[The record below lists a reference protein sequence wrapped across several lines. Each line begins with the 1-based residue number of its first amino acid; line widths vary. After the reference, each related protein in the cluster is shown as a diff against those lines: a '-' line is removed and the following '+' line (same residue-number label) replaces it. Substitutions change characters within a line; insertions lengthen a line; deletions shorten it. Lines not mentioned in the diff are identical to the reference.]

1 MTEAHRV
8 VHMMCVGDWRGEYE
22 MAGSN
27 MKRREMVDGEEIGCT
42 LLREGVSAEVKGNAM
57 TGDYR
62 RFSYRQFIL
71 NQKCQ

>member
-8 VHMMCVGDWRGEYE
+8 VHVICVGNWRDKYE

-42 LLREGVSAEVKGNAM
+42 WLREGVSAEVKENPNTCDDRGL
-57 TGDYR
+57 
-62 RFSYRQFIL
+62 QEIFIYTFFF
-71 NQKCQ
+71 